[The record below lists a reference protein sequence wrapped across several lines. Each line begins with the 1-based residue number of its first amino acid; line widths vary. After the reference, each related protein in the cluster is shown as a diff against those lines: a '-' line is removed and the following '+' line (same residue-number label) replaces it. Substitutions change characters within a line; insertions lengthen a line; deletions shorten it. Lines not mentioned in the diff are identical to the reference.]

1 MNLRISGKE
10 CNVCNSEVISTSHIS
25 CGFYEISDPAHY
37 FLEFFIAHLFVRNSC
52 TKQNWILQIKKNIN
66 TYLLYYVSISFLVFV
81 SLISFSKWCK
91 NYHKIN
97 KGFVKCSHIKI
108 KSSIHSG
115 TYCRIL
121 WVNFVIFVIF
131 VTQISCNWSALI
143 DNKP

>member
-1 MNLRISGKE
+1 MSATVRWLVPATYPVGFMKSVTQPIISW
-10 CNVCNSEVISTSHIS
+10 NFLSPISLSGTPVPNKIGY
-25 CGFYEISDPAHY
+25 CK
-37 FLEFFIAHLFVRNSC
+37 C
-52 TKQNWILQIKKNIN
+52 KKKHK
-66 TYLLYYVSISFLVFV
+66 YLLYYLSISFLGFV
-81 SLISFSKWCK
+81 SLISSKWCK

-108 KSSIHSG
+108 KSSIHGG
-115 TYCRIL
+115 TYCRIF